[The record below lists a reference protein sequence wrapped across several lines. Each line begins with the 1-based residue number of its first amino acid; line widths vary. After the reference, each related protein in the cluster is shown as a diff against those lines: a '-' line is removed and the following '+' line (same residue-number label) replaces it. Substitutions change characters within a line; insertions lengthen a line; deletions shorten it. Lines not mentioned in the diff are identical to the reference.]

1 MCCSR
6 NGLSHHSRISIG
18 ARTMSIFKFDV
29 DADGIA
35 VISWDVPNASMNV
48 MSMQGY
54 EELNN
59 HIDKVISDDKIK
71 GAVITSAKKDFAGGM
86 DLNELGTMRA
96 SAGTENP
103 AKNLFDGIMN
113 GHKIL
118 RKIER
123 AGMEPK
129 TNAGGKPIVAA
140 LPGTA
145 AGIGIELALSTH
157 RVFVSDRKG
166 AKYGLPECL
175 VGIFPGGGGTVR
187 MLYRVGLTNAL
198 KLLSQGKMLDAKKAQ
213 QAGYVDE
220 VVPADELL
228 TKAKD
233 WVKKATNQDIVKPW
247 DKKGFKLPS
256 GNAFHPAGFMN
267 HVGSAAMVHHNT
279 KGAYQ
284 NQSAMLS
291 VMYEAGLVD
300 FDTALEVEARW
311 FTKVLMNPSSE
322 AMIRSLFINKQA
334 LEKGANRP
342 KNVAD
347 MPVKKLGIIGA
358 GLMGAGI
365 AFVAARAG
373 IEVVL
378 LDQSQES
385 ADKGKAY
392 STNILDKAI
401 ARGRSTEDKKQAL
414 LANITP
420 TSEYSQLQGCDLVV
434 EAVFEDM
441 KVKADATKFAEAQID
456 DSAVFATNTS
466 TLPISDLAKA
476 SKNAERF
483 IGIHFF
489 SPVDRMALVEII
501 KGKETGSE
509 AVAKALDFV
518 RQIGKTPIVVN
529 DARFFYAN
537 RCIIPYANEGVRM
550 LAEGV
555 NPNLIENAAK
565 QLGMPLGPL
574 QLGDETAIDLAYKI
588 MTATQAAMGDA
599 YESTGTEEVTT
610 FLYELGRYGKKTK
623 AGFYEYDEN
632 GKRQGIWKG
641 LNEKFPLADVQ
652 PDFEEVKDRLA
663 LSQSFEAV
671 RAYEDGVLEDIREG
685 DVGAILGWGFMP
697 WSGGPFG
704 YLDIIGAKEAV
715 DKGEVLTA
723 KHGKQFQ
730 PPQKL
735 REFAQSGGKFYGE

>member
-1 MCCSR
+1 
-6 NGLSHHSRISIG
+6 
-18 ARTMSIFKFDV
+18 MSIFKFDV
-29 DADGIA
+29 DTDGIA
-35 VISWDVPNASMNV
+35 VISWDVPDASMNV

-54 EELNN
+54 QDLSDL
-59 HIDKVISDDKIK
+59 IDKVISDGDIK

-86 DLNELGTMRA
+86 DLNELGSMRA
-96 SAGTENP
+96 DAGTENP

-113 GHKIL
+113 GHNVL

-123 AGMEPK
+123 AGMDPK

-157 RVFVSDRKG
+157 RVFASDRKG

-187 MLYRVGLTNAL
+187 MLYRVGQVNAL
-198 KLLSQGKMLDAKKAQ
+198 QLLSQGKMLDAQKAVK
-213 QAGYVDE
+213 AGYVDE

-228 TKAKD
+228 TRAKG
-233 WVKKATNQDIVKPW
+233 WVKNATSQDIVKPW
-247 DKKGFKLPS
+247 DKRGFKLPG

-267 HVGSAAMVHHNT
+267 SVGSAAMVHHNT

-284 NQSAMLS
+284 NQNAMLS

-300 FDTALEVEARW
+300 FDTALQIEARW
-311 FTKVLMNPSSE
+311 FTKVLMDPSSE

-342 KNVAD
+342 QDVAD
-347 MPVKKLGIIGA
+347 MSVKKLGVLGA

-365 AFVAARAG
+365 AYVAARAG
-373 IEVVL
+373 IEVIL
-378 LDQSQES
+378 LDQNQE
-385 ADKGKAY
+385 AAENGKAY
-392 STNILDKAI
+392 STDILDKAI
-401 ARGRSTEDKKQAL
+401 SRGRSTEEKKQAL

-420 TSEYSQLQGCDLVV
+420 TTEYPKLQGCDLVI

-441 KVKADATKFAEAQID
+441 KVKADATKLAEAQLD
-456 DSAVFATNTS
+456 DSAIFATNTS

-489 SPVDRMALVEII
+489 SPVDKMALVEII
-501 KGKETGSE
+501 KGKDTGSE

-555 NPNLIENAAK
+555 NPNVIENAAK

-574 QLGDETAIDLAYKI
+574 QLGDETAIDLAYRI

-623 AGFYEYDEN
+623 AGFYEYDVK
-632 GKRQGIWKG
+632 GKRQGIWSG
-641 LNEKFPLADVQ
+641 LNEKFPLAEVQ
-652 PDFEEVKDRLA
+652 PDFEEVKNRLA

-671 RAYEDGVLEDIREG
+671 RALEDGVLEDIREG

-704 YLDIIGAKEAV
+704 YLDIIGAKQAVTIGEA
-715 DKGEVLTA
+715 LAA
-723 KHGKQFQ
+723 KHGKQFE
-730 PPQKL
+730 PPKL
-735 REFAQSGGKFYGE
+735 LRSFAVDGDKFYS

>member
-1 MCCSR
+1 
-6 NGLSHHSRISIG
+6 
-18 ARTMSIFKFDV
+18 MSIFKFDV

-35 VISWDVPNASMNV
+35 VISWDVPGASMNV
-48 MSMQGY
+48 MSTQGY
-54 EELNN
+54 VELNS
-59 HIDKVISDDKIK
+59 HIDKVLADDAIK

-86 DLNELGTMRA
+86 DLNELGAIRA
-96 SAGTENP
+96 NAGNEDP
-103 AKNLFDGIMN
+103 AKEMFEGVMDS
-113 GHKIL
+113 HRVL

-123 AGMEPK
+123 AGMAAK

-145 AGIGIELALSTH
+145 AGIGIELALATH
-157 RVFVSDRKG
+157 RVFASDRKG

-187 MLYRVGLTNAL
+187 MLYRVGLVSAL
-198 KLLSQGKMLDAKKAQ
+198 QLLSQGKMLDAKKAA
-213 QAGYVDE
+213 QAGLVDE

-228 TKAKD
+228 SKAKD
-233 WVKKATNQDIVKPW
+233 WVKNASTQDMLKPW
-247 DKKGFKLPS
+247 DKKGFKLPG
-256 GNAFHPAGFMN
+256 GNAYHPAGFVN
-267 HVGSAAMVHHNT
+267 AVGTAAMVHHNT

-291 VMYEAGLVD
+291 VMYEASLVD
-300 FDTALEVEARW
+300 FDTALQIEARW
-311 FTKVLMNPSSE
+311 FTKVLMNPSST

-342 KNVAD
+342 KNVPD
-347 MPVKKLGIIGA
+347 LSVKKLGIIGA

-365 AFVAARAG
+365 AYVAARAG

-378 LDQSQES
+378 LDQNQES
-385 ADKGKAY
+385 AEKGKAY
-392 STNILDKAI
+392 SSNILDKAI
-401 ARGRSTEDKKQAL
+401 ARKRSSEEKKQAL
-414 LANITP
+414 LDNITP
-420 TSEYSQLQGCDLVV
+420 TSQYSNLQGCDLVV

-441 KVKADATKFAEAQID
+441 KVKADATQLAEAQLD
-456 DSAVFATNTS
+456 DKAIFATNTS

-476 SKNAERF
+476 SKNADRF

-489 SPVDRMALVEII
+489 SPVDKMALVEII
-501 KGKETGSE
+501 KGKATGTE

-529 DARFFYAN
+529 DERFFYAN
-537 RCIIPYANEGVRM
+537 RCIIPYANEGIRM
-550 LAEGV
+550 LKEGI
-555 NPNLIENAAK
+555 NPNVIENAAK

-574 QLGDETAIDLAYKI
+574 QLGDETAIDLAYRI
-588 MTATQAAMGDA
+588 LTATQAAMGDT
-599 YESTGTEEVTT
+599 YEPTGTEEVTN

-623 AGFYEYDEN
+623 AGFYEYDEK
-632 GKRQGIWKG
+632 GKRQGIWAG
-641 LNEKFPLADVQ
+641 LNEKFPLAEQQ

-671 RAYEDGVLEDIREG
+671 RALEDGVLEDIREG

-704 YLDIIGAKEAV
+704 YLDIIGAKAAV
-715 DKGEVLTA
+715 AKGEALAA
-723 KHGKQFQ
+723 KHGKQFE
-730 PPQKL
+730 PPEKL
-735 REFAQSGGKFYGE
+735 RQFIESGESFYG

>member
-1 MCCSR
+1 
-6 NGLSHHSRISIG
+6 
-18 ARTMSIFKFDV
+18 MSIFKFDV

-35 VISWDVPNASMNV
+35 VISWDVPGASMNV

-54 EELNN
+54 QDLSDL
-59 HIDKVISDDKIK
+59 IDKVISDDDIK

-86 DLNELGTMRA
+86 DLNELGSMRA
-96 SAGTENP
+96 DAGTENP
-103 AKNLFDGIMN
+103 AKHLFDGIMN
-113 GHKIL
+113 GHNVL

-123 AGMEPK
+123 AGMDPK

-187 MLYRVGLTNAL
+187 MLYRVGQINAL
-198 KLLSQGKMLDAKKAQ
+198 QLLSKGKMLDAQKAVK
-213 QAGYVDE
+213 AGYVDE

-228 TKAKD
+228 AKAKD
-233 WVKKATNQDIVKPW
+233 WVKNATAQDIVKPW
-247 DKKGFKLPS
+247 DKKGFKLPG

-267 HVGSAAMVHHNT
+267 ALGSAAMVHHNT

-291 VMYEAGLVD
+291 VMYEAGLVN
-300 FDTALEVEARW
+300 FDTALQIEARW
-311 FTKVLMNPSSE
+311 FTKVMMNPSSE

-342 KNVAD
+342 QDVAD
-347 MPVKKLGIIGA
+347 ISVKKLGVLGA

-365 AFVAARAG
+365 AYVAARAG
-373 IEVVL
+373 IEVIL
-378 LDQSQES
+378 LDQNQE
-385 ADKGKAY
+385 AAENGKAY

-401 ARGRSTEDKKQAL
+401 ARGRSTDEKKQAL

-420 TSEYSQLQGCDLVV
+420 TSEYAKLQGCDLVV
-434 EAVFEDM
+434 EAVYEDM
-441 KVKADATKFAEAQID
+441 KVKATATQLAEAQLD
-456 DSAVFATNTS
+456 DNAIFATNTS

-489 SPVDRMALVEII
+489 SPVDKMALVEII
-501 KGKETGSE
+501 KGTETGDE

-537 RCIIPYANEGVRM
+537 RCIIPYANEGVKM

-555 NPNLIENAAK
+555 NPNTIENAAK

-574 QLGDETAIDLAYKI
+574 QLGDETAIDLGYRI
-588 MTATQAAMGDA
+588 MTATQKAMGDA
-599 YESTGTEEVTT
+599 YEPTGTEEVTT

-623 AGFYEYDEN
+623 AGYYEYDEK
-632 GKRQGIWKG
+632 GKRQGIWSG
-641 LNEKFPLADVQ
+641 LNEKFPLAKVQ
-652 PDFEEVKDRLA
+652 PDFEEVKNRLA

-671 RAYEDGVLEDIREG
+671 RAFEDGVLEDIREG

-704 YLDIIGAKEAV
+704 YLDIIGAKDAVAIGEA
-715 DKGEVLTA
+715 LAA
-723 KHGKQFQ
+723 KHGKQFE
-730 PPQKL
+730 PPKL
-735 REFAQSGGKFYGE
+735 LRSFAVDGDKFYS